1 MTRSMRYECLFL
13 AVAFGSAGI
22 AHAELIPQVAGPLEA
37 SESESHNS
45 KTAST
50 AELMPKRNRSGGVCV
65 VRIISAP
72 NLTESYDGW
81 FPADVFAA
89 LTIETFDPATDMRT
103 SLRQKVPLG
112 KVEDRHDLRKVIE
125 AFDANIANPTA
136 TFAITGIRP
145 CGSDVGLFAPN
156 GYAFSAGGND
166 ATGIFWP
173 VFGGTGDNVRTEGKP

>member
-1 MTRSMRYECLFL
+1 MTKFRRYGCCLLVCLLGGDRS
-13 AVAFGSAGI
+13 

-37 SESESHNS
+37 SERESHNS

-125 AFDANIANPTA
+125 AFDATISKPTA
-136 TFAITGIRP
+136 SFANTGIRP
-145 CGSDVGLFAPN
+145 CGNDVGLFAPN
-156 GYAFSAGGND
+156 GYAFSAGGTD

-173 VFGGTGDNVRTEGKP
+173 AFIVAGENVKTEGKP